1 MVLRKCLHHTV
12 QLALSFEGLRQLAQV
27 YLSLSVSGIVRPLNE
42 PRAEQDPYYIRQYK
56 DNKDPPPPP
65 PPRTHFKK
73 TRRRDA
79 DMAWL
84 PARCLLPRRFKGSK
98 GKSPPPPI
106 PRRYLNPID
115 PKPQPLNPKPLSP
128 KPQTRNPKP

>member
-65 PPRTHFKK
+65 PQELIS
-73 TRRRDA
+73 RRPEEETLTWHGYQHGASFPDA
-79 DMAWL
+79 
-84 PARCLLPRRFKGSK
+84 SK
-98 GKSPPPPI
+98 DLKAKVPPPP
-106 PRRYLNPID
+106 
-115 PKPQPLNPKPLSP
+115 SP
-128 KPQTRNPKP
+128 EGT